1 MERFIVEIRATGEFS
16 EQELMDFIVFQL
28 RGGSLDNDN
37 AFIREDCEAEII
49 DCDVDVY

>member
-1 MERFIVEIRATGEFS
+1 MERFIVEIRATGNFS

-28 RGGSLDNDN
+28 RGGSLYSDN
-37 AFIREDCEAEII
+37 AFIRENCEAEII